1 MGVSVSRR
9 EYTSAVPQ
17 LVLRVLGRNEHVEIE
32 NSIFKIKMGITLNVD
47 HALGIM
53 FLATLVSIG
62 LFVYERKRMLP
73 VTRVVEPFVSDMKDA
88 RIALVPASE
97 LESYEFPDIEEVY
110 TNIIQ
115 EARDVVKI
123 MERSTPT
130 SA

>member
-1 MGVSVSRR
+1 
-9 EYTSAVPQ
+9 
-17 LVLRVLGRNEHVEIE
+17 
-32 NSIFKIKMGITLNVD
+32 MGITLNVD

-73 VTRVVEPFVSDMKDA
+73 VARVVEPFVSDMKDA

-115 EARDVVKI
+115 KVKTMKENSDKFIEARDVVKI